1 MLVRDDFSAKTML
14 ESMLNCK
21 KQFKWVSW
29 KHYMKGE
36 KKMNITELRK
46 ERQRLRISVRQLA
59 IMMGYSYTWIYKAE
73 EGETRISKVFIK
85 KYEDALKNYKKLL
98 NIS

>member
-1 MLVRDDFSAKTML
+1 
-14 ESMLNCK
+14 
-21 KQFKWVSW
+21 
-29 KHYMKGE
+29 
-36 KKMNITELRK
+36 MNITELRK

-59 IMMGYSYTWIYKAE
+59 IMMGYSYTWIYKVE
-73 EGETRISKVFIK
+73 EGETRISKDFIK